1 MTVAP
6 LKSYKVYG
14 AAIYIMWEEILI
26 PILRTT
32 IALFVVIDPIG
43 NIPFFMSLTDGM
55 TKQQRRNVIRVASI
69 TGLALLIM
77 FALFGIQFLSFF
89 NISLSSFRIAGG
101 ILLLLISLR
110 ILMEGGWRTQTHSGE
125 SGAVPLGFPLLV
137 GPGAI
142 TTTIV
147 TIQSS
152 GFEITLV
159 AILIVF
165 AITVACLVLSEGIY
179 RLLGQVGS
187 NVFARVMAIFI
198 AAIAVEFVMQG
209 VSHYFSPT
217 P

>member
-1 MTVAP
+1 MTCP
-6 LKSYKVYG
+6 
-14 AAIYIMWEEILI
+14 MWEDVLI
-26 PILRTT
+26 PILRAT

-55 TKQQRRNVIRVASI
+55 TKQQRRDVIRIASI
-69 TGLALLIM
+69 TGLALLIT
-77 FALFGIQFLSFF
+77 FALFGIQFLNFF
-89 NISLSSFRIAGG
+89 NISLNSFRIAGG
-101 ILLLLISLR
+101 ILLLLIALR

-147 TIQSS
+147 SIQSS
-152 GFEITLV
+152 GFETTLM

-165 AITVACLVLSEGIY
+165 AITIVCLLLSEGIY
-179 RLLGQVGS
+179 RLLGQMGS

-198 AAIAVEFVMQG
+198 AAIAVEFIMQG
-209 VSHYFSPT
+209 ASHYFSPS